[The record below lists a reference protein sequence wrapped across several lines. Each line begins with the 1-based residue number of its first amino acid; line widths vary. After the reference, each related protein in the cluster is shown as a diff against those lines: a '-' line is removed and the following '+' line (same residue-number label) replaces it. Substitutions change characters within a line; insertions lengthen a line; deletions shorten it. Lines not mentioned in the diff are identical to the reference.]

1 MFTEGE
7 MIVYANSGVCK
18 VEGITNKYGKDYY
31 ILDPLYE
38 PGIIYVPL
46 DTKLFM
52 RPVITKEEA
61 IKLIDSIPDIDEDMC
76 DETRSNDIK
85 KFYSSLIDEHTL
97 EGLVRTIK
105 SVKNKNKARNKIGQV
120 DRRYYKRAEQT
131 LYGELA
137 CALDIP
143 YDEIKPYVKKYL
155 SQKK

>member
-1 MFTEGE
+1 MFTVGD

-18 VEGITNKYGKDYY
+18 VEGITKKFDKDCY

-38 PGIIYVPL
+38 DGIIYVPV

-52 RPVITKEEA
+52 RKVITKEEA
-61 IKLIDSIPDIDEDMC
+61 MALIDSIPDIDEEMC

-97 EGLVRTIK
+97 VGLVKTIK
-105 SVKNKNKARNKIGQV
+105 SVNNKNKARNKIGQV
-120 DRRYYKRAEQT
+120 DRRYMKRAEQT

-143 YDEIKPYVKKYL
+143 YEEIKTYVKKHL
-155 SQKK
+155 SQKN